1 MSRYATNKALWAATA
16 DADLARRI
24 REDPTTALG
33 GWDLTDDERS
43 ALAKTDVRGLF
54 LLGVHPFLLYNYA
67 LRQAGGFS
75 MPFLE
80 SYLGQLDGLQTGELE
95 T

>member
-1 MSRYATNKALWAATA
+1 MSRYATNRVLWEATA
-16 DADLARRI
+16 DGDLARRI
-24 REDPTTALG
+24 HEDPATALSSR
-33 GWDLTDDERS
+33 DLTDDERS
-43 ALAKTDVRGLF
+43 ALAKTDVRSLF

-75 MPFLE
+75 MPFLQ
-80 SYLGQLDGLQTGELE
+80 SYLDQLQGLEVGELD